1 VYYTPGPMK
10 APKARSTSEAAAGR
24 SRSPLL
30 LLTVFLTGLVAL
42 AGWSVWLRKL
52 ALLFGS
58 TAGVLATALA
68 LFLLGLA
75 LGALAGGRAADRS
88 ERPWR
93 RLALLE
99 IGLGAYVLLSLMVL
113 DLGHR
118 LFLAIL
124 ATIPGD
130 PTPLAAAL
138 LRVPVL
144 LAVTIVPAF
153 LTGAVFPLAVRLG
166 RSPATVG
173 RDLARVYGLGALG
186 GAAGALL
193 AGFSLIPEL
202 GLAAASWLLGSAAV
216 GLGLVILSAKSRETR
231 RVAPEA
237 AAESAAAPA
246 AGAGALGALLVT
258 LPVGAAALLL
268 AAGWSRF
275 FALLSGTQISS
286 TLAVAAAGLAGI
298 GAGSLLMGRF
308 VDRIRDPFAAIAYLY
323 GAVAVGGMLVFR
335 SEGAFTRSYFALFHR
350 TAGFEAFQLAAGLV
364 VLLIVAPAALILG
377 ASLPLVAR
385 TALRGG
391 ARETA
396 ELGIWAG
403 RSFFAF
409 ALGAALGALGGRL
422 VLLPVWGFEGLM
434 VATLAVYVAAT
445 MVFLA
450 LSPSPRRW
458 LHTAACAILLAVALV
473 LSPALMPFEMP
484 RESLSYHGL
493 RAGGLAAY
501 ARESRSLTPVDR
513 RQGLYGEV
521 DVARVGA
528 NLVLKVDGKTAAGTS
543 LAESRTA
550 VLLGHLPLLFHPHP
564 RRVLLLGLGGGF
576 PLRAAVHH
584 PEPERITV
592 AEADPLIVEAARG
605 WFAPANGHALD
616 DPRVRVVA
624 ADGRGFLDTSRQR
637 FDVVIAASPSP
648 WTAGAAGL
656 FTLEHY
662 RAVAAHLTA
671 NGIFGQ
677 AVPLDE
683 MKREDFRTWLH
694 TITTVFPNVT
704 FWQSGSNVILLA
716 SPQPFLIEL
725 EPTVARLRSSAL
737 AQDFT
742 ALGLSMRGVVDLLNS
757 PAVRPDQ
764 VAAFLGNV
772 EAVNTDD
779 RPGLE
784 LATARNLFELA
795 KRNRAGDEQNR
806 SMK

>member
-1 VYYTPGPMK
+1 M
-10 APKARSTSEAAAGR
+10 
-24 SRSPLL
+24 
-30 LLTVFLTGLVAL
+30 
-42 AGWSVWLRKL
+42 
-52 ALLFGS
+52 
-58 TAGVLATALA
+58 
-68 LFLLGLA
+68 
-75 LGALAGGRAADRS
+75 
-88 ERPWR
+88 
-93 RLALLE
+93 
-99 IGLGAYVLLSLMVL
+99 
-113 DLGHR
+113 
-118 LFLAIL
+118 
-124 ATIPGD
+124 
-130 PTPLAAAL
+130 
-138 LRVPVL
+138 
-144 LAVTIVPAF
+144 
-153 LTGAVFPLAVRLG
+153 
-166 RSPATVG
+166 
-173 RDLARVYGLGALG
+173 
-186 GAAGALL
+186 
-193 AGFSLIPEL
+193 
-202 GLAAASWLLGSAAV
+202 
-216 GLGLVILSAKSRETR
+216 
-231 RVAPEA
+231 
-237 AAESAAAPA
+237 
-246 AGAGALGALLVT
+246 GALGALLVT
-258 LPVGAAALLL
+258 SFLAGAAALLL
-268 AAGWSRF
+268 ATGWSRF

-286 TLAVAAAGLAGI
+286 ALLVIAAGLAGI

-308 VDRIRDPFAAIAYLY
+308 VDRVRDPFAAIAYLY

-350 TAGFEAFQLAAGLV
+350 TAGFGDFQFEIGLV
-364 VLLIVAPAALILG
+364 VLLIVAPATLILG

-385 TALRGG
+385 TILRAAPREPGG
-391 ARETA
+391 
-396 ELGIWAG
+396 GAG
-403 RSFFAF
+403 RSFFVL

-458 LHTAACAILLAVALV
+458 LHTAACAVLLAVALV

-484 RESLSYHGL
+484 RESLFYHGL

-501 ARESRSLTPVDR
+501 ARESRSLTMVDR

-528 NLVLKVDGKTAAGTS
+528 NRVLKVDGKTVAGTS
-543 LAESRTA
+543 LADSRTA

-564 RRVLLLGLGGGF
+564 RRVLLLGLSGGF

-592 AEADPLIVEAARG
+592 AEADPLVVEAARN

-616 DPRVRVVA
+616 DPRVWVVA
-624 ADGRGFLDTSRQR
+624 DDGRGFLDTSRER

-694 TITTVFPNVT
+694 TVTTAFPNVT
-704 FWQSGSNVILLA
+704 FWQSGSDVILLA

-772 EAVNTDD
+772 DPNADLNTDD
-779 RPGLE
+779 RPVLE
-784 LATARNLFELA
+784 LATARNVFELA
-795 KRNRAGDEQNR
+795 KRRP
-806 SMK
+806 

>member
-1 VYYTPGPMK
+1 MK
-10 APKARSTSEAAAGR
+10 APKTRSTSEAAAGR

-30 LLTVFLTGLVAL
+30 LFTVFLTGLVAF
-42 AGWSVWLRKL
+42 AGGCVGLRKL
-52 ALLFGS
+52 ALLFGAS
-58 TAGVLATALA
+58 AGVLATALA
-68 LFLLGLA
+68 LLLLGLA
-75 LGALAGGRAADRS
+75 LGALFGGRAADRS

-93 RLALLE
+93 LLALLE
-99 IGLGAYVLLSLMVL
+99 IGLGAYSLVSLPIL

-118 LFLAIL
+118 LFLAL
-124 ATIPGD
+124 VPGD
-130 PTPLAAAL
+130 PSPLAAAL

-144 LAVTIVPAF
+144 LAVTMVPAL
-153 LTGAVFPLAVRLG
+153 LTGAVFPLSARLG
-166 RSPATVG
+166 RSPATLG
-173 RDLARVYGLGALG
+173 RDLARIYGLGALG
-186 GAAGALL
+186 AAAGALL

-202 GLAAASWLLGSAAV
+202 GLAAASWLLGAAAAAT
-216 GLGLVILSAKSRETR
+216 GLVILSAKSRETR
-231 RVAPEA
+231 R
-237 AAESAAAPA
+237 APA
-246 AGAGALGALLVT
+246 APEPAATPAETTPTPATGAGALGALLIT
-258 LPVGAAALLL
+258 LPAGAAAILL
-268 AAGWSRF
+268 ATGWGRF

-298 GAGSLLMGRF
+298 GVGSLLMGRF
-308 VDRIRDPFAAIAYLY
+308 VERVRDPFAAIAYLY
-323 GAVAVGGMLVFR
+323 GALAVGGMLVFR
-335 SEGAFTRSYFALFHR
+335 TEGAFTRSYFALFHR
-350 TAGFEAFQLAAGLV
+350 TPVFEDFQFEVGLV
-364 VLLIVAPAALILG
+364 VLLIVAPATLILG

-385 TALRGG
+385 TALRG
-391 ARETA
+391 ANRETA
-396 ELGIWAG
+396 ELGVWAG
-403 RSFFAF
+403 RSFFAL

-422 VLLPVWGFEGLM
+422 VLLPVWGFEGLL

-445 MVFLA
+445 MLFLA

-458 LHTAACAILLAVALV
+458 LHTAACAVLLAGALV

-501 ARESRSLTPVDR
+501 ARESRSLALVDR
-513 RQGLYGEV
+513 RQGGYGEV

-528 NLVLKVDGKTAAGTS
+528 KLLLLVDGKTAAGTS
-543 LAESRTA
+543 IADSRTA
-550 VLLGHLPLLFHPHP
+550 VLLGHLPMLFHPHP

-605 WFAPANGHALD
+605 LFAPANGHALD
-616 DPRVRVVA
+616 DPRVRVVT
-624 ADGRGFLDTSRQR
+624 ADGRGFLDTSRER

-694 TITTVFPNVT
+694 TVTTVFPNVT
-704 FWQSGSNVILLA
+704 FWQSGSDVLLIA

-737 AQDFT
+737 AQDFST
-742 ALGLSMRGVVDLLNS
+742 LGLSMRGVVDFLNA

-772 EAVNTDD
+772 ATLNTDD
-779 RPGLE
+779 RPVLE
-784 LATARNLFELA
+784 AATARNLFELA
-795 KRNRAGDEQNR
+795 KRKSAGG
-806 SMK
+806 

>member
-1 VYYTPGPMK
+1 MK
-10 APKARSTSEAAAGR
+10 APKTRSTSEAAAGR

-30 LLTVFLTGLVAL
+30 LFTVFLTGLVAF
-42 AGWSVWLRKL
+42 AGGCVGLRKL

-68 LFLLGLA
+68 VLLLGLA
-75 LGALAGGRAADRS
+75 LGALFGGRGADRS

-93 RLALLE
+93 QLALLE
-99 IGLGAYVLLSLMVL
+99 IGLGAYALLSMPIL
-113 DLGHR
+113 DLGHW
-118 LFLAIL
+118 LFLAIV
-124 ATIPGD
+124 PGD
-130 PTPLAAAL
+130 PSPLAAAL
-138 LRVPVL
+138 LRVPIL

-166 RSPATVG
+166 QSPATVG

-186 GAAGALL
+186 GGAGALL

-202 GLAAASWLLGSAAV
+202 GLTASSWLLGTVALA
-216 GLGLVILSAKSRETR
+216 LGLVVLSVKSRETR
-231 RVAPEA
+231 RAAPEA
-237 AAESAAAPA
+237 GAEIDAPA
-246 AGAGALGALLVT
+246 AGMGALGALLVT
-258 LPVGAAALLL
+258 LPAGAAAILL

-308 VDRIRDPFAAIAYLY
+308 VDRVRDPFAAIAYLY
-323 GAVAVGGMLVFR
+323 GATAVGGMLVFR
-335 SEGAFTRSYFALFHR
+335 TEGAFTRAYFALFHR
-350 TAGFEAFQLAAGLV
+350 MAGFEGFQLAVGGV

-396 ELGIWAG
+396 ELGAWTG
-403 RSFFAF
+403 RSFFAL

-458 LHTAACAILLAVALV
+458 LHTAACAVLLAVALV

-501 ARESRSLTPVDR
+501 ARESRSLAWVDR
-513 RQGLYGEV
+513 RQGMYGEV

-528 NLVLKVDGKTAAGTS
+528 KLLLLVDGKTAAATS
-543 LAESRTA
+543 IADSRTA
-550 VLLGHLPLLFHPHP
+550 VLLGHLPMLFHPHP

-592 AEADPLIVEAARG
+592 AEADPLIVEAARNR
-605 WFAPANGHALD
+605 FAPANGHALD
-616 DPRVRVVA
+616 DPRVRVVG
-624 ADGRGFLDTSRQR
+624 ADRRGFLDTSRER

-704 FWQSGSNVILLA
+704 FWQSGSDVILLA

-737 AQDFT
+737 AQDFAT
-742 ALGLSMRGVVDLLNS
+742 LGLSMRGVVDFLNA

-764 VAAFLGNV
+764 VAAFLGNL

-784 LATARNLFELA
+784 AATARNLFELA
-795 KRNRAGDEQNR
+795 KR
-806 SMK
+806 K

>member
-1 VYYTPGPMK
+1 MK
-10 APKARSTSEAAAGR
+10 APKTRSTSEAAAGR

-30 LLTVFLTGLVAL
+30 LFTVFLNGLVAF
-42 AGWSVWLRKL
+42 ASGCVGLRKL
-52 ALLFGS
+52 ALLFGA
-58 TAGVLATALA
+58 TAGVLASALA
-68 LFLLGLA
+68 LLLFGLA
-75 LGALAGGRAADRS
+75 LGALFGGRGADRS

-93 RLALLE
+93 LLALLE
-99 IGLGAYVLLSLMVL
+99 IGLGAYTLLSPTIL

-118 LFLAIL
+118 LFLAIV
-124 ATIPGD
+124 PGD
-130 PTPLAAAL
+130 PTPTAAAL
-138 LRVPVL
+138 IRLPIL

-166 RSPATVG
+166 RSPATLG

-186 GAAGALL
+186 GAVGALL

-202 GLAAASWLLGSAAV
+202 GLAASSWLLSGAGVA
-216 GLGLVILSAKSRETR
+216 LGLVVLSAKSRETR
-231 RVAPEA
+231 RAVLPDA
-237 AAESAAAPA
+237 AAEIADAPA
-246 AGAGALGALLVT
+246 AGPGALGALLIT
-258 LPVGAAALLL
+258 FPAGAAAILL
-268 AAGWSRF
+268 ATGWSRF

-286 TLAVAAAGLAGI
+286 TLAVAAAALAGI

-323 GAVAVGGMLVFR
+323 GALAVGGMLVFR
-335 SEGAFTRSYFALFHR
+335 TEGAFTRGYFALFHR
-350 TAGFEAFQLAAGLV
+350 MAGFEDFQLAVGLV
-364 VLLIVAPAALILG
+364 VLLIVAPATLILG

-385 TALRGG
+385 TALRAGT
-391 ARETA
+391 RETT
-396 ELGIWAG
+396 ELGTWTG
-403 RSFFAF
+403 RSFFAL
-409 ALGAALGALGGRL
+409 ALGMALGALGGRL

-434 VATLAVYVAAT
+434 VATLAVYVVAT

-458 LHTAACAILLAVALV
+458 LHTAACAVLLALALV

-484 RESLSYHGL
+484 RESLFYHGL

-501 ARESRSLTPVDR
+501 ARESRSLTPLDR
-513 RQGLYGEV
+513 RQGFYGEV

-528 NLVLKVDGKTAAGTS
+528 NRVLEVDGKTAAGTS
-543 LAESRTA
+543 LADSRTA

-564 RRVLLLGLGGGF
+564 RRVLLLGLGSGF

-592 AEADPLIVEAARG
+592 AEADPLVVEAARG
-605 WFAPANGHALD
+605 WFAAANGHALD

-624 ADGRGFLDTSRQR
+624 ADARGFLDTSRER
-637 FDVVIAASPSP
+637 FDVITAASPSP

-671 NGIFGQ
+671 NGIFSQ

-683 MKREDFRTWLH
+683 MKREDFRTWLR
-694 TITTVFPNVT
+694 TITTAFPNVT
-704 FWQSGSNVILLA
+704 FWQSGADVILLA
-716 SPQPFLIEL
+716 SPQPFQIEL

-764 VAAFLGNV
+764 IAAFLGNV
-772 EAVNTDD
+772 ETVNTDD
-779 RPGLE
+779 RPALE
-784 LATARNLFELA
+784 QATARNLFELA
-795 KRNRAGDEQNR
+795 KR
-806 SMK
+806 K

>member
-1 VYYTPGPMK
+1 MK
-10 APKARSTSEAAAGR
+10 APKTRSTSETVAGR

-30 LLTVFLTGLVAL
+30 LFTVFLTGLVAF
-42 AGWSVWLRKL
+42 AGGCVGLRKL
-52 ALLFGS
+52 ALLFGA
-58 TAGVLATALA
+58 TAGVVATALA
-68 LFLLGLA
+68 LLLLGLA
-75 LGALAGGRAADRS
+75 LGALAGGRAVDRS

-93 RLALLE
+93 LLAWLE
-99 IGLGAYVLLSLMVL
+99 IGLGAYALLSLPIL
-113 DLGHR
+113 DLGQR
-118 LFLAIL
+118 LFMAIL
-124 ATIPGD
+124 PGD
-130 PTPLAAAL
+130 PTPTVAAL
-138 LRVPVL
+138 LGVPVL

-166 RSPATVG
+166 RSPATLG

-202 GLAAASWLLGSAAV
+202 GLAASSWLLGSAALA
-216 GLGLVILSAKSRETR
+216 LGLIILSVKSRETR
-231 RVAPEA
+231 WVAPEA
-237 AAESAAAPA
+237 KAEIDAAPA
-246 AGAGALGALLVT
+246 AGPGALTALLVT
-258 LPVGAAALLL
+258 SFLAGAAALLL
-268 AAGWSRF
+268 ATGWSRF
-275 FALLSGTQISS
+275 FALLSGPQISS
-286 TLAVAAAGLAGI
+286 TLTVIAAGLAGI

-308 VDRIRDPFAAIAYLY
+308 VDRVRDPFAALAYLY
-323 GAVAVGGMLVFR
+323 GAIAVGGMLVFR
-335 SEGAFTRSYFALFHR
+335 TEGAFTRSYFALFHR
-350 TAGFEAFQLAAGLV
+350 IAGFAAFQLAVGLV

-377 ASLPLVAR
+377 TSLPLVAR
-385 TALRGG
+385 TVLRAAPREPGGG
-391 ARETA
+391 A
-396 ELGIWAG
+396 G
-403 RSFFAF
+403 RTFFVL

-422 VLLPVWGFEGLM
+422 VLLPAWGFEGLM

-458 LHTAACAILLAVALV
+458 LHTAACAVLLAVALV

-484 RESLSYHGL
+484 RESLFYHGL

-528 NLVLKVDGKTAAGTS
+528 NLVLKVDGKTVAGTS
-543 LAESRTA
+543 LADSRTA

-564 RRVLLLGLGGGF
+564 RRVLLLALSGGF

-592 AEADPLIVEAARG
+592 AEADPLVVEAARG
-605 WFAPANGHALD
+605 GFAHANGHALD
-616 DPRVRVVA
+616 DPRVQVVA
-624 ADGRGFLDTSRQR
+624 ADGRGFLGTSRER

-704 FWQSGSNVILLA
+704 FWQSGSDVILLA

-772 EAVNTDD
+772 DPNADLNTDD
-779 RPGLE
+779 RPVLE
-784 LATARNLFELA
+784 LATARNVFELA
-795 KRNRAGDEQNR
+795 KRRP
-806 SMK
+806 